1 MIYEEREVLSPLPI
15 VSSRK
20 VATKPTTSQ
29 TRHANINLEV
39 VRISWRKTG
48 LGMALDDG
56 QVATL
61 PSGCCRATLQIGT
74 NDEMNEI
81 LRE

>member
-1 MIYEEREVLSPLPI
+1 MHILGSNDTRLLTKFPSEGPKTSVIYEEREVLSPLPI

-39 VRISWRKTG
+39 SEYPGEKQGSGWHSMTVR
-48 LGMALDDG
+48 
-56 QVATL
+56 
-61 PSGCCRATLQIGT
+61 
-74 NDEMNEI
+74 
-81 LRE
+81 